1 MLRITGGELKGRRI
15 KAPAGLDTRPT
26 ADKVK
31 EALFAILGA
40 ALMGAKAADLFA
52 GSGALGLECLS
63 RGASS
68 CLFVEKSRRA
78 LGVIKENI
86 AALHLEDR
94 CRVLMAD
101 AAKPSHLLLA
111 AGPCQVVLAD
121 PPYEK
126 GLAQKAVELAGE
138 HGFVVP
144 GGLMVIEHSPKERP
158 RAQGGLFL
166 TDNRVYGQTELTFFT
181 AESGKEFS

>member
-1 MLRITGGELKGRRI
+1 MLRITGGELRGRRLR
-15 KAPAGLDTRPT
+15 APAGQDTRPT

-40 ALMGAKAADLFA
+40 AVKGARAADLFA

-63 RGASS
+63 RGALS
-68 CLFVEKSRRA
+68 CLFVEKRRPA
-78 LGVIKENI
+78 LDVIRGNI
-86 AALHLEDR
+86 TTLHLEDR

-101 AAKPSHLLLA
+101 AARPSRLLLA
-111 AGPCQVVLAD
+111 AGPCQLVLAD

-126 GLAQKAVELAGE
+126 GLVQKVVELAGE

-158 RAQGGLFL
+158 QAQGKLAL
-166 TDNRVYGQTELTFFT
+166 TDHRVYGQTELTFFA
-181 AESGKEFS
+181 AERGKEF